1 MRASLKT
8 IYVAIAA
15 LKTGSKCSF
24 TTRKLRFLTRFRL
37 ALAASPTFL
46 EAPMKCLGP
55 LRHLAVLA
63 LVGSL
68 GACALLPEGET
79 LRIFLLPG
87 EARTAPQGV
96 AAPLDLTLQIATPNA
111 SRALSSARIAVVP
124 QPNQLSSYRGAR
136 WSDAAPQLLR
146 DRLIEAFQQ
155 DGRLPSVVNEDA
167 NLYADLGLFSD
178 LRAFQSEY
186 IDGAPQVVIQLQAR
200 LVSRHDQ
207 RTFSSRRFEV
217 RQPSADSSVESVVE
231 AFGRAS
237 DALSRELIDWTI
249 AQARQRDAD

>member
-1 MRASLKT
+1 MR
-8 IYVAIAA
+8 
-15 LKTGSKCSF
+15 
-24 TTRKLRFLTRFRL
+24 RL
-37 ALAASPTFL
+37 S
-46 EAPMKCLGP
+46 P
-55 LRHLAVLA
+55 LRHLAVLVLA
-63 LVGSL
+63 GSL

-79 LRIFLLPG
+79 LRVFLLPG
-87 EARTAPQGV
+87 EAHTTSQST

-167 NLYADLGLFSD
+167 NLYADFGLFSD

-186 IDGAPQVVIQLQAR
+186 VDGAPQVVIQLQAR
-200 LVSRHDQ
+200 LVNRHDQ

-217 RQPSADSSVESVVE
+217 RQPSADPSVEGVVE

-237 DALSRELIDWTI
+237 DALSRQVIDWTI
-249 AQARQRDAD
+249 SHARQRTAD

>member
-1 MRASLKT
+1 MSR
-8 IYVAIAA
+8 
-15 LKTGSKCSF
+15 
-24 TTRKLRFLTRFRL
+24 LR
-37 ALAASPTFL
+37 
-46 EAPMKCLGP
+46 P
-55 LRHLAVLA
+55 LRNLAVLA
-63 LVGSL
+63 LAASL

-87 EARTAPQGV
+87 EARTDAQSST
-96 AAPLDLTLQIATPNA
+96 APLDLTLQIATPNA

-167 NLYADLGLFSD
+167 NLHADLGLFSD

-186 IDGAPQVVIQLQAR
+186 VDGAPHVVIQLHAR

-217 RQPSADSSVESVVE
+217 RQPSAGADVESVVE

-237 DALSRELIDWTI
+237 DTLSRALIDWTI
-249 AQARQRDAD
+249 AQARQRSAD

>member
-1 MRASLKT
+1 MS
-8 IYVAIAA
+8 
-15 LKTGSKCSF
+15 
-24 TTRKLRFLTRFRL
+24 RL
-37 ALAASPTFL
+37 S
-46 EAPMKCLGP
+46 P
-55 LRHLAVLA
+55 LRHLVVLA
-63 LVGSL
+63 LISSL
-68 GACALLPEGET
+68 GACTVLPEGET

-96 AAPLDLTLQIATPNA
+96 AAPLDLTLQIVTPNA
-111 SRALSSARIAVVP
+111 SQALSSARIAVVP
-124 QPNQLSSYRGAR
+124 HPNQLSSYRGVR
-136 WSDAAPQLLR
+136 WSDTAPQLLR

-155 DGRLPSVVNEDA
+155 DGRLPSVVNEDTS
-167 NLYADLGLFSD
+167 LYADLGLFSD

-217 RQPSADSSVESVVE
+217 RQPSADPSVESVVE

-237 DALSRELIDWTI
+237 DRLSQELIAWTI
-249 AQARQRDAD
+249 AQTQQLSVD

>member
-1 MRASLKT
+1 MS
-8 IYVAIAA
+8 
-15 LKTGSKCSF
+15 
-24 TTRKLRFLTRFRL
+24 
-37 ALAASPTFL
+37 
-46 EAPMKCLGP
+46 APMRRLGP

-186 IDGAPQVVIQLQAR
+186 VDGVPQVVIQLQAR

>member
-1 MRASLKT
+1 
-8 IYVAIAA
+8 
-15 LKTGSKCSF
+15 
-24 TTRKLRFLTRFRL
+24 
-37 ALAASPTFL
+37 
-46 EAPMKCLGP
+46 MKCLGP

-167 NLYADLGLFSD
+167 NL
-178 LRAFQSEY
+178 
-186 IDGAPQVVIQLQAR
+186 
-200 LVSRHDQ
+200 
-207 RTFSSRRFEV
+207 
-217 RQPSADSSVESVVE
+217 
-231 AFGRAS
+231 
-237 DALSRELIDWTI
+237 
-249 AQARQRDAD
+249 